1 MKRSD
6 FFIKLTT
13 AVLFLA
19 VASYIGISI
28 YNAVINTYSTI
39 TASSF
44 TVEETFS
51 VQGYIVRAEA
61 VITDGGE
68 AVLPV
73 VDEGEKVG
81 SGQTVA
87 VEYLSH
93 DALETASELHELRL
107 RIAKLEAPGEV
118 VEATRRE
125 SVLALSRAVHRGD
138 LSTLDELA
146 LDIETYLFSDASESA
161 AQLPALQARLDYLER
176 QSAGVRTIQ
185 APVSGVFTHIIDGFE
200 HVSPADLTD
209 VTPGGLTELFS
220 SPLSTFGAG
229 KLVTQFKWYYAAIMD
244 FADASHLTEGQRI
257 TVQFSGAYRESIVMQ
272 IESVG
277 RREDDTCVVLFSS
290 DRGVH
295 NIVSLRYVRAEIIFN
310 VVSGIR
316 VPKEAIHL
324 DDDGTTFVYLQ
335 TGVRAERVN
344 VDILHIS
351 GDSYI
356 VRDGAEAGTPLR
368 AGTTIIVKA
377 NGLYNGKIVA

>member
-6 FFIKLTT
+6 FFIRLTT

-19 VASYIGISI
+19 VASYIGVSI
-28 YNAVINTYSTI
+28 YNAVINTYVTI
-39 TASSF
+39 TAASF

-51 VQGYIVRAEA
+51 AQGYLVRNET
-61 VITDGGE
+61 VITDGGD

-73 VDEGEKVG
+73 VSEGEKVG
-81 SGQTVA
+81 TGQTVA
-87 VEYLSH
+87 VEYLSR

-107 RIAKLEAPGEV
+107 RVAKLEATGEI
-118 VEATRRE
+118 VESTRRE

-138 LSTLDELA
+138 LSMLDELA
-146 LDIETYLFSDASESA
+146 LDVETYIFADASGSA
-161 AQLPALQARLDYLER
+161 AQLPALQARLESLER
-176 QSAGVRTIQ
+176 RSAGVRTIQ

-200 HVSPADLTD
+200 HVRPTDLAGI
-209 VTPGGLTELFS
+209 TPGGLAGLFN
-220 SPLSTFGAG
+220 SPYGTFGAG
-229 KLVTQFKWYYAAIMD
+229 KLITQFKWYYAATMD
-244 FADASHLTEGQRI
+244 ADEASALTEGQRI
-257 TVQFSGAYRESIVMQ
+257 TVQFLGAYRESVIMLV
-272 IESVG
+272 ESIG
-277 RREDDTCVVLFSS
+277 RHEDDMCVVVFST

-295 NIVSLRYVRAEIIFN
+295 NVASLRYARAEVIYN

-324 DDDGTTFVYLQ
+324 DDDGTTFIFLQ

-344 VDILHIS
+344 VEILQIY

-368 AGTTIIVKA
+368 AGSTIIVRA
-377 NGLYNGKIVA
+377 NNLYHNKIVA